1 MNFKFCIYVMSLIC
15 EMINIIII
23 VDENMLVMYE
33 VINYWIIYL
42 IFVVIESEVLRSKL
56 MLNNYRNWS

>member
-1 MNFKFCIYVMSLIC
+1 MSLIC

-33 VINYWIIYL
+33 VINFWIIYL
-42 IFVVIESEVLRSKL
+42 IFIVIESEVLRSKL